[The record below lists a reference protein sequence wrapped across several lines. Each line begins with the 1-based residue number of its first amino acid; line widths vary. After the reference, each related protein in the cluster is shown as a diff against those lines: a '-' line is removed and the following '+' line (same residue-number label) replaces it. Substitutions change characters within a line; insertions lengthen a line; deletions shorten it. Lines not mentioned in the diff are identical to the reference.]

1 MKALQQYDSPTA
13 ISFNDL
19 ERMATAIA
27 RSGLFGVKEP
37 SQAIA
42 LCLIAQAEGLHPAIA
57 ARDYNVIQGRPAK
70 TSEAI
75 QRAFQAAGGAID
87 WHALTD
93 EIADATFTHPQ
104 GGEFRCT
111 WDMARARTAGLGGK
125 DMWKKYPRAM
135 LRARCVSEGCRTVYP
150 GSTSGMY
157 TPEEIKDMPEKE
169 VTGEVV
175 DMRRNQP
182 TQPPRAEPPIGSG
195 TPAHKALEARIN
207 ELGLN
212 RDGVKVYVARQF
224 NVEHFPDLTAPQ
236 QRELMLALPGLAVKK
251 LLKQIGLMNAL
262 ELDALIKTPPAWLQ
276 GMESD
281 RERILEEADQRL
293 TEIERRG
300 DMTRLDPAFGGD
312 LAEQING

>member
-1 MKALQQYDSPTA
+1 
-13 ISFNDL
+13 
-19 ERMATAIA
+19 
-27 RSGLFGVKEP
+27 
-37 SQAIA
+37 
-42 LCLIAQAEGLHPAIA
+42 
-57 ARDYNVIQGRPAK
+57 
-70 TSEAI
+70 
-75 QRAFQAAGGAID
+75 
-87 WHALTD
+87 
-93 EIADATFTHPQ
+93 
-104 GGEFRCT
+104 
-111 WDMARARTAGLGGK
+111 
-125 DMWKKYPRAM
+125 
-135 LRARCVSEGCRTVYP
+135 
-150 GSTSGMY
+150 MY
-157 TPEEIKDMPEKE
+157 TPEEVRDMPEKE
-169 VTGEVV
+169 VSGEVV

-182 TQPPRAEPPIGSG
+182 AQTQQADPPIGSG

-224 NVEHFPDLTAPQ
+224 NVEHFPDLIAPQ

-262 ELDALIKTPPAWLQ
+262 ELDALIRTPPAWLQ

-312 LAEQING
+312 LAEQIAG